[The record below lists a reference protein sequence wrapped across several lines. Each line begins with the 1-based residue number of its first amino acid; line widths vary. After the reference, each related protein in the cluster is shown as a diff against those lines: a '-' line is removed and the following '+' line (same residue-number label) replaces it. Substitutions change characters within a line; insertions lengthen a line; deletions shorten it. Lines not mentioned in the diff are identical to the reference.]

1 MLDDLRKEIDLID
14 REIVNLIAKR
24 IEVVKKVGQFKKE
37 NNIPVIDNSRFK
49 KVLNKVGELAE
60 KNKISKDFVKDIY
73 NKIHEYMCSIE
84 KDI

>member
-14 REIVNLIAKR
+14 SEIVNLIAKR

>member
-14 REIVNLIAKR
+14 SEIVNLIAKR
-24 IEVVKKVGQFKKE
+24 IEIVKKVGQFKKE
-37 NNIPVIDNSRFK
+37 NNIPVVDNSRFE

-60 KNKISKDFVKDIY
+60 KNNISKKFMQDIY

>member
-14 REIVNLIAKR
+14 NEIVNLIAKR
-24 IEVVKKVGQFKKE
+24 IKVVKKVGQFKKD
-37 NNIPVIDNSRFK
+37 NNIPVVDNLRFE

-60 KNKISKDFVKDIY
+60 KNKISKEFIQDIY